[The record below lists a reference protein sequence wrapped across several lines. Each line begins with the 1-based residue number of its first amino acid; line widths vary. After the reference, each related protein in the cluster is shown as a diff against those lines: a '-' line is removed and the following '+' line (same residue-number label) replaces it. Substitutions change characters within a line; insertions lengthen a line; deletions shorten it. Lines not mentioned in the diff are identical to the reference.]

1 MEPIIIPLR
10 TPLTHGTETI
20 TELRF
25 TREPQARDMRGIKI
39 RDMTFDDVLLLVSR
53 LVGLPPSVLG
63 QMHMQDFAGVGEVVA
78 GFLGDGR

>member
-1 MEPIIIPLR
+1 MEPIVIRLQ

-25 TREPQARDMRGIKI
+25 TREPQVRDMRGIKI

-53 LVGLPPSVLG
+53 LVNVPPSVLG
-63 QMHMQDFAGVGEVVA
+63 QMSMSDFAGVGEVVA